1 MQPVEYSKNARAE
14 QIMGLRPTDA
24 MAIDFPAELG
34 YKCPVCDYEPEVN
47 GEYDERLSWSEYNGF
62 IWCSV
67 CNKDYPSALCCTDIN
82 KAIDVFLDSVEARTA
97 DNKKRLEE
105 PTHE

>member
-14 QIMGLRPTDA
+14 KIMGFRPTDA
-24 MAIDFPAELG
+24 QPIDFPVELG
-34 YKCPVCDYEPEVN
+34 YKCPVCDYVPEVN

-67 CNKDYPSALCCTDIN
+67 CNKDYPSALCCTDID
-82 KAIDVFLDSVEARTA
+82 KAIDVFLDIVAKGK
-97 DNKKRLEE
+97 D
-105 PTHE
+105 